1 MYSVKL
7 EYQDR
12 KTGPQGRTLQIDTGS
27 MAAAI
32 GKATREFLKSLDR
45 KQRFDANKNGL
56 TIVAAKIADDE
67 APAEAANQASA

>member
-12 KTGPQGRTLQIDTGS
+12 KNGPEGRTLQIDTGS

-56 TIVAAKIADDE
+56 TIVATKIAGDD

>member
-12 KTGPQGRTLQIDTGS
+12 KNGPEGRTLQIDTGS

-56 TIVAAKIADDE
+56 TIVASKVSDGS
-67 APAEAANQASA
+67 AEAASA

>member
-12 KTGPQGRTLQIDTGS
+12 KNGPEGRTLQIDTGS
-27 MAAAI
+27 MAAAV
-32 GKATREFLKSLDR
+32 GKAAREFLKSLDR

-56 TIVAAKIADDE
+56 TIVCNKVAGEEGAAE
-67 APAEAANQASA
+67 

>member
-12 KTGPQGRTLQIDTGS
+12 KTGPEGRTLKIDTGS

-45 KQRFDANKNGL
+45 KQRFDANKSGL
-56 TIVAAKIADDE
+56 TIVCNKVSGEETAE
-67 APAEAANQASA
+67 APKQE

>member
-12 KTGPQGRTLQIDTGS
+12 KNGPEGRTLQIDTGS

-56 TIVAAKIADDE
+56 TIVCSKISSEEKAE
-67 APAEAANQASA
+67 EAAAGA

>member
-45 KQRFDANKNGL
+45 KQRFDANKSGL
-56 TIVAAKIADDE
+56 TIVCSKISTEEKAGEEAAA
-67 APAEAANQASA
+67 AEA

>member
-1 MYSVKL
+1 MFSVKL

-12 KTGPQGRTLQIDTGS
+12 KTGPEGRTLQIDTGS

-32 GKATREFLKSLDR
+32 GKATREFMKSLDR

-56 TIVAAKIADDE
+56 TIVCTKIAGDGE
-67 APAEAANQASA
+67 SKAEAAQA

>member
-12 KTGPQGRTLQIDTGS
+12 KNGPEGRTLQIDTGS

-56 TIVAAKIADDE
+56 TIVASKVSDE
-67 APAEAANQASA
+67 GAEAASA

>member
-12 KTGPQGRTLQIDTGS
+12 KTGPEGRTLKIDTGS

-45 KQRFDANKNGL
+45 KQRFDANKSGL
-56 TIVAAKIADDE
+56 TIVCNKVSDDEKAE
-67 APAEAANQASA
+67 APAQA

>member
-12 KTGPQGRTLQIDTGS
+12 KTGPEGRTLKIDTGS

-56 TIVAAKIADDE
+56 TIVCNKVGDE
-67 APAEAANQASA
+67 EKTEEPKQE

>member
-1 MYSVKL
+1 MFSVKL

-12 KTGPQGRTLQIDTGS
+12 NNGPEGRTLQIDTGS

-32 GKATREFLKSLDR
+32 GKATREFMKSLDR

-56 TIVAAKIADDE
+56 TIVCTKIAGDE
-67 APAEAANQASA
+67 APKAEAQQA

>member
-12 KTGPQGRTLQIDTGS
+12 KTGPEGRTLQIDTGS

-56 TIVAAKIADDE
+56 TIVCSKISGEEKAGEEAAA
-67 APAEAANQASA
+67 AEA

>member
-12 KTGPQGRTLQIDTGS
+12 KTGPEGRTLQIDTGS

-45 KQRFDANKNGL
+45 KQRFDANKGGL
-56 TIVAAKIADDE
+56 TIVCNKVAGE
-67 APAEAANQASA
+67 EGVAEETK

>member
-12 KTGPQGRTLQIDTGS
+12 KTGPEGRTLKIDTGS

-56 TIVAAKIADDE
+56 TIVCNKVGDE
-67 APAEAANQASA
+67 EKAEEPKQA

>member
-12 KTGPQGRTLQIDTGS
+12 KTGPEGRTLKIDTGS

-45 KQRFDANKNGL
+45 KQRFDANKGL
-56 TIVAAKIADDE
+56 QIEASRAASGETE
-67 APAEAANQASA
+67 APENAKGATA